1 MADKLQRLFEYWVL
15 RSQPPGPDFEQV
27 QQRIERLQRQL
38 NPGVPTLDERDP
50 YTLLTDP
57 LPVEFAHAGRFR
69 VGSVVNAA
77 ADGLAVATTDPPAL
91 GQRISLH
98 VHDRS
103 KGAVYAFIGCVVS
116 RVIAGTQGMS
126 VALEGMPKQTRLATQ
141 SSGVWRAAEEAP
153 GPVQSTPPQGR
164 PLVSTPPQGRPRTQ
178 PEFPGKNSVR
188 RGGSGKR

>member
-1 MADKLQRLFEYWVL
+1 MADKLERLFEYWVL

-69 VGSVVNAA
+69 MGAVVNAA

-103 KGAVYAFIGCVVS
+103 KGSVYAFIGCVVS

-126 VALEGMPKQTRLATQ
+126 VALEGLPKQTRLATQ
-141 SSGVWRAAEEAP
+141 SSGVWRAAEEQSSSRPAP
-153 GPVQSTPPQGR
+153 AASTPPEGR
-164 PLVSTPPQGRPRTQ
+164 ARTQ
-178 PEFPGKNSVR
+178 PEFPSKEPLR
-188 RGGSGKR
+188 RGGKR